1 MESYV
6 KKFRKYFWFF
16 HWNPYLKTDST
27 NLLILFS
34 GNDFL
39 KKICWNFYVIFLC
52 NVFNNNVC
60 IALGKTQNAK
70 YQKPKYQH
78 WKIGLICFEKVTF
91 KKMTNLF
98 EKIRPW
104 WNHLKFC
111 IINSVYIQPIWIS
124 RNIRMA
130 HHSWFVVRLFS
141 TKNINIEKTWT
152 GLNVGFCYI
161 SNYIFCKCWV
171 HQ

>member
-1 MESYV
+1 MKLNSKCRFFQKILCCLPFV
-6 KKFRKYFWFF
+6 RSPILLSLHFWCCE
-16 HWNPYLKTDST
+16 KSSIGDRIST
-27 NLLILFS
+27 MIS
-34 GNDFL
+34 
-39 KKICWNFYVIFLC
+39 
-52 NVFNNNVC
+52 
-60 IALGKTQNAK
+60 
-70 YQKPKYQH
+70 
-78 WKIGLICFEKVTF
+78 FEKATF
-91 KKMTNLF
+91 KKKWPIYMF
-98 EKIRPW
+98 EKIRTW
-104 WNHLKFC
+104 WNLLKFYN
-111 IINSVYIQPIWIS
+111 INSVYIQPIWIS